1 MTCFLLTTNFVTR
14 HSYTPVSLY
23 PDCKNT
29 RHASFITAGTRTLP
43 RFGFCSPACI
53 LSATQTPHIAGPLG
67 LTRSRIDN
75 PNKKNSYLWF
85 MNIIDKNI
93 DSLIIL
99 CKQHKVRELYLFG
112 SILTPRFNRESD
124 IDLLVQFDNVDI
136 LEYADNYFD
145 FKEKLEK
152 LLGREVDLL
161 ENQAIRNPIFRKILD
176 RDKKIVYDR
185 ETA

>member
-1 MTCFLLTTNFVTR
+1 
-14 HSYTPVSLY
+14 
-23 PDCKNT
+23 
-29 RHASFITAGTRTLP
+29 
-43 RFGFCSPACI
+43 
-53 LSATQTPHIAGPLG
+53 
-67 LTRSRIDN
+67 
-75 PNKKNSYLWF
+75 
-85 MNIIDKNI
+85 MNIIEKNI
-93 DSLIIL
+93 NSLIIL

-112 SILTPRFNRESD
+112 SILTPKFNKDSD
-124 IDLLVQFDNVDI
+124 IDMLVQFDNVDI

-152 LLGREVDLL
+152 LLGREIDLL